1 MNVRFSNI
9 LTLYICILFLLR
21 SLLVSLSPFRLFK
34 HRRLSS
40 ILLSFSFSS
49 SLCHPPL
56 NATEQGQTKRA
67 RAQKKC
73 KAASIMRATLSRRD
87 QQHLN
92 CIRDSRR
99 TAHKF
104 SSRRRR
110 AILLLNTFSR
120 VPVIRRILNATSP
133 PFFFISRLSKDL
145 QPSECSSFR
154 LEPPV

>member
-1 MNVRFSNI
+1 
-9 LTLYICILFLLR
+9 
-21 SLLVSLSPFRLFK
+21 
-34 HRRLSS
+34 
-40 ILLSFSFSS
+40 
-49 SLCHPPL
+49 
-56 NATEQGQTKRA
+56 
-67 RAQKKC
+67 
-73 KAASIMRATLSRRD
+73 MRATLSRRD
-87 QQHLN
+87 QQRLN

-145 QPSECSSFR
+145 HSPRSAPRFGSSHPCNSLYRDSFLLFLFFLFFSFFFYTRDTDTSDLDGFTFR
-154 LEPPV
+154 FVAENSKFCFAKRKVSRWLTTAYNALFFLFLVRLKF

>member
-1 MNVRFSNI
+1 MYVSLIFS
-9 LTLYICILFLLR
+9 LLLYTSCSFYARYLYSSLLSVYLSIAVDTTFLLFLL
-21 SLLVSLSPFRLFK
+21 VTLSPSVERNGTGANK
-34 HRRLSS
+34 ASTS
-40 ILLSFSFSS
+40 
-49 SLCHPPL
+49 
-56 NATEQGQTKRA
+56 A
-67 RAQKKC
+67 KKS

>member
-1 MNVRFSNI
+1 MYVSLIFS
-9 LTLYICILFLLR
+9 LLLYTSCSFYARYLYSSLLSVYLSIAVDTTFLLFLL
-21 SLLVSLSPFRLFK
+21 VTLSPSVERNGTGANK
-34 HRRLSS
+34 ASTS
-40 ILLSFSFSS
+40 
-49 SLCHPPL
+49 
-56 NATEQGQTKRA
+56 A
-67 RAQKKC
+67 KKS

-87 QQHLN
+87 QQRLN

>member
-1 MNVRFSNI
+1 MYVSLIFS
-9 LTLYICILFLLR
+9 LLLYTSCSFYARYLYSSLLSVYLSIAVDTTFLLFLL
-21 SLLVSLSPFRLFK
+21 VTLSP
-34 HRRLSS
+34 SV
-40 ILLSFSFSS
+40 
-49 SLCHPPL
+49 
-56 NATEQGQTKRA
+56 EQGQTKRA

>member
-1 MNVRFSNI
+1 MYVSLIFSLSI
-9 LTLYICILFLLR
+9 YASCSFYARYLYPSLLSVYLSIAVDTTFLLFLL
-21 SLLVSLSPFRLFK
+21 VTLSPSVERNGTGANK
-34 HRRLSS
+34 ASTS
-40 ILLSFSFSS
+40 
-49 SLCHPPL
+49 
-56 NATEQGQTKRA
+56 A
-67 RAQKKC
+67 KKS

-87 QQHLN
+87 QQRLN

>member
-1 MNVRFSNI
+1 MYVSLIFS
-9 LTLYICILFLLR
+9 LLLYTFCSFYARYLYPSLLSVYLSIAVDTTFLLFLL
-21 SLLVSLSPFRLFK
+21 VTLSPSVERNGTGANK
-34 HRRLSS
+34 ASTS
-40 ILLSFSFSS
+40 
-49 SLCHPPL
+49 
-56 NATEQGQTKRA
+56 A
-67 RAQKKC
+67 KKS

-87 QQHLN
+87 QQRLN